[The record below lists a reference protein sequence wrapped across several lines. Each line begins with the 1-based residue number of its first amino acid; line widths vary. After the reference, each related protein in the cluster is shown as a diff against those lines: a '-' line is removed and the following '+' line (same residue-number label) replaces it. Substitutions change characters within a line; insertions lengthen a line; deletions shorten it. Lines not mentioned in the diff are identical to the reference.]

1 MRIRFKAV
9 LPIVVLII
17 ALVIARQ
24 LIVNKPEAGRQA
36 PTAATLSVEATRV
49 APVSFD
55 VVVTAEGTVRPRTQ
69 STLIPEVSGR
79 IIDVSPDFREGGF
92 FEKGAVLLRIE
103 PRDYELALDTAE
115 AQVAQAKATLEQ
127 ELALAEV
134 VKNDW
139 KQLGKEAPDLGL
151 RKPQIAAAE
160 AALLSARSQLERAR
174 VDLER
179 TRIRAP
185 YAGRVLEQ
193 NVDIGQF
200 VSVGTELAR
209 IYAVDYVEIPL
220 PLSNRQM
227 EFVDLP
233 ERFRDDA
240 DTDRPTGPPVTI
252 EADIGRTTFRWQG
265 RLVRVEGAIDT
276 QSRQLFVVAQVDDP
290 YARGPAGRPP
300 LRIGQFV
307 RARIQGQTLEDVI
320 VIPRAALREGNHVL
334 IVDEQSRLQ
343 RRSVTVAWNDETRVV
358 VTEGLHE
365 GDVVTLTS
373 LSIAADGTPVQATI
387 DGVSPTRSGVSA
399 EARDAGT
406 AAGGPSS
413 R

>member
-1 MRIRFKAV
+1 MKVRVKAV
-9 LPIVVLII
+9 LPILVLLVT
-17 ALVIARQ
+17 LVIARQ
-24 LIVNKPEAGRQA
+24 LIVNKPEAGRQP
-36 PTAATLSVEATRV
+36 PTVAALSVEAIRV
-49 APVSFD
+49 GAESFD

-69 STLIPEVSGR
+69 STLIPEVAGR
-79 IIDVSPDFREGGF
+79 VIEVSPDLREGGF
-92 FEKGAVLLRIE
+92 FEKDDVLLRIE

-160 AALLSARSQLERAR
+160 AALLSARSQLERAQ

-179 TRIRAP
+179 TWIRAP

-193 NVDIGQF
+193 SADIGQF

-209 IYAVDYVEIPL
+209 IYAVDYVEISL
-220 PLSNRQM
+220 PLTNHQL

-240 DTDRPTGPPVTI
+240 GMDRPVGPPVTV
-252 EADIGRTTFRWQG
+252 EADIGRTTYRWQG
-265 RLVRVEGAIDT
+265 QLVRVEGAIDA

-290 YARGPAGRPP
+290 YARGPEGRPP

-307 RARIQGQTLEDVI
+307 RARIQGQTLESVF
-320 VIPRAALREGNHVL
+320 VIPRAALREGSHVL

-343 RRSVTVAWNDETRVV
+343 RRTVTVAWNDETRVV
-358 VTEGLHE
+358 ITKGLNE

-387 DGVSPTRSGVSA
+387 DGVPPAKQDVSA
-399 EARDAGT
+399 GVQDRAT
-406 AAGGPSS
+406 AAGNQSG